1 MRTIIILLSF
11 FFTLNVFSQKSSLKG
26 TVTTTDG
33 QPVSAVSVSI
43 KKLKSSTQTDE
54 EGHFLLSNIKPG
66 QYSVTISHVGLLNQ
80 GKTVRLEPG
89 KSTELSFSL
98 QQNSKQLQEVIVGSD
113 KTLVNRVAT
122 FGKAGLASLDNPQSI
137 GVITNTV
144 IEDQQVMRLGDVVKN
159 VSGVSLTQQ
168 RQGVAETFSA
178 RGYSIGI
185 AGGTGSIFKN
195 GITTNTSGFPEVS
208 TLESIEILKG
218 SSALLYGNTSGGVV
232 INMVTKK
239 PKFDW
244 GGEAS
249 MRLGSYSLYKPMIDV
264 YGPLSKKLAFR
275 VVSTYEDAKSFRDG
289 VQTKRTYV
297 NPSLLYK
304 VSEKTSILLQGDY
317 LDADFTPDYG
327 IGILNRNID
336 PVIPA
341 SRSRFINTSWA
352 YYNSKTAS
360 ASITVDHHFNDAWK
374 LNFIAAGQ
382 SVKINSFGTGAPMAV
397 AVNGDWSRALA
408 RAGNNETNQTLQ
420 ANLTGK
426 FHTGSITHQV
436 LIGSDYVGIK
446 TENDVFRITSSTG
459 VTGSAYDQI
468 NILDLNKYVQRTDVP
483 YIQDTGRTTAP
494 SFRLGYY
501 AQDLI
506 GITSTFK
513 VLLGL
518 RWSYLK
524 TQPTT
529 AYNYVKNTEV
539 SGNLLDHR
547 AFSPKA
553 ALIYQPAENISVYAS
568 YSNSF
573 TINTGTDIYHKAL
586 DPSIIDQYELGWKNI
601 FFNGKLSANVS
612 IYRIINSNLAQ
623 QAVALADGTPNT
635 NTNIKELTGQ
645 TTSDG
650 FELDFNGTLSRNIYF
665 MAGYGFNNA
674 RYTAST
680 GQKGSVLEGEKLI
693 NNPQHTANGTV
704 FYTFD
709 NFLLKGIKF
718 GLAAFYTGKR
728 MGGVQNTV
736 GQTPSYN
743 REVPLSGF
751 TTVDFSAG
759 YSFNNI
765 SLIAK
770 LSNIGNTLNYLA
782 HDRYSINPIPPRQVM
797 ATISYKF

>member
-1 MRTIIILLSF
+1 
-11 FFTLNVFSQKSSLKG
+11 
-26 TVTTTDG
+26 
-33 QPVSAVSVSI
+33 
-43 KKLKSSTQTDE
+43 
-54 EGHFLLSNIKPG
+54 
-66 QYSVTISHVGLLNQ
+66 
-80 GKTVRLEPG
+80 
-89 KSTELSFSL
+89 
-98 QQNSKQLQEVIVGSD
+98 
-113 KTLVNRVAT
+113 
-122 FGKAGLASLDNPQSI
+122 
-137 GVITNTV
+137 
-144 IEDQQVMRLGDVVKN
+144 
-159 VSGVSLTQQ
+159 
-168 RQGVAETFSA
+168 
-178 RGYSIGI
+178 
-185 AGGTGSIFKN
+185 
-195 GITTNTSGFPEVS
+195 
-208 TLESIEILKG
+208 
-218 SSALLYGNTSGGVV
+218 
-232 INMVTKK
+232 
-239 PKFDW
+239 
-244 GGEAS
+244 
-249 MRLGSYSLYKPMIDV
+249 
-264 YGPLSKKLAFR
+264 
-275 VVSTYEDAKSFRDG
+275 
-289 VQTKRTYV
+289 
-297 NPSLLYK
+297 
-304 VSEKTSILLQGDY
+304 
-317 LDADFTPDYG
+317 
-327 IGILNRNID
+327 
-336 PVIPA
+336 
-341 SRSRFINTSWA
+341 
-352 YYNSKTAS
+352 
-360 ASITVDHHFNDAWK
+360 
-374 LNFIAAGQ
+374 
-382 SVKINSFGTGAPMAV
+382 
-397 AVNGDWSRALA
+397 
-408 RAGNNETNQTLQ
+408 
-420 ANLTGK
+420 
-426 FHTGSITHQV
+426 
-436 LIGSDYVGIK
+436 
-446 TENDVFRITSSTG
+446 
-459 VTGSAYDQI
+459 
-468 NILDLNKYVQRTDVP
+468 
-483 YIQDTGRTTAP
+483 
-494 SFRLGYY
+494 
-501 AQDLI
+501 
-506 GITSTFK
+506 

-573 TINTGTDIYHKAL
+573 TTNTGTDIYNKAL